1 MSLDSN
7 SSISLTKLRFQ
18 RRTLEQI
25 AWSSRPIMPTPA
37 DNVYRSNAAPEHKMI
52 RVDLSDGTLK
62 EITQI
67 PKAPYV
73 RPMHPKSY
81 CQYCDDHKEG
91 FRGEHELRRHI
102 DRAHKNTGKVWVCVD
117 ISPDKKFLANCKA
130 CRNKKTYGA
139 YYNAAAHL
147 RRAHFNPCKRGRGG
161 RGKDDEKRRG
171 KGAGCFP
178 SMEVLKQWMYE
189 TVEEVGRNKPPVSE
203 GKTANSMKDDICLP
217 ATARPEGL
225 LLWDYLPLHEGFQ
238 EPNFNRPSTYSPTS
252 KPSAN
257 SEETVK
263 CDTAVS
269 SPRGSPVSGPG
280 VGCRRARYACPIPGC
295 PSSFTR
301 TADLHRHDQTCHAL
315 QKLFDCPK
323 PRCRRKAENGFKRK
337 DHLVKH
343 LRSYHLANLPRRSHS
358 SVARAENAEVRTVVA
373 CPRQGCSWTEINNIG
388 DDALEK
394 HPLEHHKINEQSSA
408 YMAYYQNPERGNQEL
423 DSPSFHCRV
432 SGALEDYQ
440 TQLMLLEQQ
449 NKKAFGNG
457 TERTGNHDFHGR

>member
-7 SSISLTKLRFQ
+7 SSISFSQSRLQQSR
-18 RRTLEQI
+18 LEQI
-25 AWSSRPIMPTPA
+25 TQLSRPIMPTPA
-37 DNVYRSNAAPEHKMI
+37 DNVYWSNAAPEHKVI
-52 RVDLSDGTLK
+52 RVDSSDGTLK

-67 PKAPYV
+67 LKAPYV

-81 CQYCDDHKEG
+81 CQYCDDHKDG

-147 RRAHFNPCKRGRGG
+147 RRAHFNPYKRGRGG
-161 RGKDDEKRRG
+161 RGKDDEKRR
-171 KGAGCFP
+171 AGCFP

-189 TVEEVGRNKPPVSE
+189 TVEEVGRNKSPVSE

-217 ATARPEGL
+217 ATTRPEGL
-225 LLWDYLPLHEGFQ
+225 LLWDYPPLHEGFQ
-238 EPNFNRPSTYSPTS
+238 DPNFNSPSTYSPTS

-257 SEETVK
+257 SKTVK

-269 SPRGSPVSGPG
+269 SPCGSPVSGPG
-280 VGCRRARYACPIPGC
+280 VGCRRARYACPILGC

-323 PRCRRKAENGFKRK
+323 PRCSRKAENGFRRK
-337 DHLVKH
+337 DNLVKH
-343 LRSYHLANLPRRSHS
+343 LRSYHLVNLPKRSHS
-358 SVARAENAEVRTVVA
+358 SVARAENAEARTVVA
-373 CPRQGCSWTEINNIG
+373 CPRKGYSWTEINNIE

-394 HPLEHHKINEQSSA
+394 HLLEHHKINEQSSVYTA
-408 YMAYYQNPERGNQEL
+408 YSLSPEGGNQEL
-423 DSPSFHCRV
+423 HGPNFLYRV
-432 SGALEDYQ
+432 SAALEDYQ